1 MSDISNISALELALK
16 DHNSELKSFIT
27 KANEEIKIAGS
38 TASETKNALE
48 KLSEKASETVDRLLD
63 VEQKIARRPSGA
75 SEQADKSPGRMV
87 MDSPELKAAVDAKRF
102 NVEPVNIGSFHK
114 TAIFNAT
121 GLNQPLVATDRMAG
135 MITPQLRR
143 LTIRDLLPKG
153 TTSSNMIQYARELVF
168 TNNAGPQFEA
178 SPTLTEGA
186 IKPESGIT
194 FTIANEPVI
203 TVAHWIPASR
213 QVLADAPM
221 LQSYIDTRLIYGL
234 KLEEE
239 DELLNGVTANGELNG
254 LLPQAT
260 AYNRS
265 GSSDTK
271 IDTIRK
277 AMTQL
282 QIAEF
287 EASGIVMHPSDWEAI
302 ELLKT
307 TYGEYIWADPR
318 AQAGPSLWGLPMV
331 VTNAMTAG
339 TFLVGAF
346 NVAAM
351 IWDREDA
358 TVRVAEQHAD
368 FFIKNMVAI
377 LAEERL
383 ALTVFRPLSFVKGS
397 F

>member
-1 MSDISNISALELALK
+1 MDTNDVKTISALELALK
-16 DHNSELKSFIT
+16 GQNDELKTFIT

-38 TASETKNALE
+38 TAAETKSALE
-48 KLSEKASETVDRLLD
+48 KIAEKAKETVDRLMD
-63 VEQKIARRPSGA
+63 VEQKIARRPGSGP
-75 SEQADKSPGRMV
+75 EQGEKSPGRMV
-87 MDSPELKAAVDAKRF
+87 MDSPELKAAVDGKKF

-114 TAIFNAT
+114 TTIINAT
-121 GLNQPLVATDRMAG
+121 GLNQPLVPTDRLAG

-143 LTIRDLLPKG
+143 LTIRDLLPRG
-153 TTSSNMIQYARELVF
+153 TTTSNMIQFARENVF
-168 TNNAGPQFEA
+168 TNSAAPQV
-178 SPTLTEGA
+178 TEGVA
-186 IKPESGIT
+186 KAESGIT
-194 FTIANEPVI
+194 FTIANEAVI

-239 DELLNGVTANGELNG
+239 RELLNGVTASGELNG

-260 AYNRS
+260 AYSRS
-265 GSSDTK
+265 ASADTK
-271 IDTIRK
+271 LDTIRK
-277 AMTQL
+277 SLTQL

-287 EASGIVMHPSDWEAI
+287 QGGGIVMNPADWEAI
-302 ELLKT
+302 ELLKST
-307 TYGEYIWADPR
+307 QGEYIWANPQ
-318 AQAGPSLWGLPMV
+318 ALAGPTILGLPVV
-331 VTNAMTAG
+331 VTNAMTFG

-358 TVRVAEQHAD
+358 SVRVAEQHSD
-368 FFIKNMVAI
+368 FFVKNMVAI

-383 ALTVFRPLSFVKGS
+383 ALTVFRPLSFIKGTY
-397 F
+397 